1 MNRRG
6 LAVWLWAGVAGLL
19 LAHNLYLWLG
29 ARLATDSDILA
40 LLPAENRDPALEKA
54 FGHMVA
60 SAQQRLIVLVGA
72 DDWNQAVG
80 AADRYLKA
88 LASGKNLLTPDRE
101 ISPRREQDWLTL
113 FDKYRL
119 VLMTPNDE
127 RALRDRDKQYWVDA
141 ALTKLYS
148 PVGGIK
154 VGAWQEDPFGLFGA
168 WLQARAQETPV
179 RPRDGRLF
187 VGDGTRVYVVLPFL
201 VRVPAFSMATQE
213 ALAPLLEAARQAAR
227 RAESRVDV
235 IAAGIVLYA
244 GAAAAQAKWELS
256 TIGIG
261 SLLGIVA
268 LIWLTFRSFKPIVL
282 ITLSVGV
289 GCLGALSVCALV
301 FERIHLLTLVFGA
314 SLIGGAQDY
323 GTYFLCHRLGA
334 DGQLDS
340 HRLLRRLLPSLT
352 LALITTVA
360 GYLALALT
368 PFPGLRQMAV
378 FSALGLIFAWLT
390 VIFWFPALASQS
402 ASAGGGPLVRW
413 CAASLE
419 RWPRFK
425 ASRLT
430 LPTLVVLG
438 LFGALAAF
446 AFARLRVQDDVRL
459 LQNPPKQ
466 LIAEQIQLSRLLD
479 VPAPAQFFLVRG
491 ESAET
496 VLRREEILKQRLDAL
511 VVEKAIT
518 GYQAVSNWVPS
529 LETQEARRALV
540 DERLLSG
547 NGALAVLAKRIGAD
561 DLWVAAT
568 RERLSGLAEKLTPQE
583 FLNAPVGVSARHLWL
598 GPVAGGYAGI
608 VGLRGVSTK
617 SLPHL
622 RQAGI
627 GLDGV
632 QWLDQVGAISGVLAR
647 YRNYMSWVA
656 LFSYLAVYALLY
668 PRYRAATWRV
678 IAPTALASIAALALL
693 GLAGQGLQL
702 FHVLALMLL
711 LGVGVDY
718 GIFLQE
724 ERSRRDPIAWLAVVL
739 SALGTI
745 LSFGLLGLSRTPAL
759 QAFGLTMLIGTMT
772 VCFLAPCFAG
782 GSKKLGAENEN
793 KRKDSES
800 CGAVLS
806 KEKSAT

>member
-1 MNRRG
+1 
-6 LAVWLWAGVAGLL
+6 LT
-19 LAHNLYLWLG
+19 HNLYLWLG

-40 LLPAENRDPALEKA
+40 LLPAENRDPVLEKA

-72 DDWNQAVG
+72 VDWDQAVG
-80 AADRYLKA
+80 AADRYLDA
-88 LASGKNLLTPDRE
+88 LAPGKDLLTLDRE
-101 ISPRREQDWLTL
+101 LSPRREQDWLAL
-113 FDKYRL
+113 FDKHWL
-119 VLMTPNDE
+119 VLMTPDDE

-154 VGAWQEDPFGLFGA
+154 AGAWQDDPFGLFGA

-187 VGDGTRVYVVLPFL
+187 VSDGARVYVVLPFL
-201 VRVPAFSMATQE
+201 VRVPAFSMAAQA

-227 RAESRVDV
+227 RVDSRVDV

-261 SLLGIVA
+261 SLFGIVA
-268 LIWLTFRSFKPIVL
+268 LIWLTFRSLKPIVL

-289 GCLGALSVCALV
+289 GCLGALSICSLV

-334 DGQLDS
+334 EVQLDA

-390 VIFWFPALASQS
+390 VICWFPVLANRSERTE
-402 ASAGGGPLVRW
+402 GGPLVRW

-419 RWPRFK
+419 RWPRLDL
-425 ASRLT
+425 SRLT
-430 LPTLVVLG
+430 LPTLATFG
-438 LFGALAAF
+438 LFGALAVF
-446 AFARLRVQDDVRL
+446 GFARLHAQDDVRL

-466 LIAEQIQLSRLLD
+466 LIAEQIRLSRLLD
-479 VPAPAQFFLVRG
+479 APAPAQFFVVRG

-511 VVEKAIT
+511 VAEKAIT
-518 GYQAVSNWVPS
+518 GYQSVSNWVPS
-529 LETQEARRALV
+529 LETQAARRALV

-547 NGALAVLAKRIGAD
+547 NGALAALAKRIGAD

-568 RERLSGLAEKLTPQE
+568 RERFSRLGEKLTPQE
-583 FLNAPVGVSARHLWL
+583 FLSAPAGASARHLWL
-598 GPVAGGYAGI
+598 GPVTGGYAGI
-608 VGLRGVSTK
+608 VGLRGVSTQ
-617 SLPHL
+617 SLPGL
-622 RQAGI
+622 RQAGS
-627 GLDGV
+627 GLDGIE
-632 QWLDQVGAISGVLAR
+632 WLDQVGAISEVLAR
-647 YRNYMSWVA
+647 YRQYMSWVV

-678 IAPTALASIAALALL
+678 IAPTALAGIAALALL

-724 ERSRRDPIAWLAVVL
+724 EPSRRDPIAWLAVVL

-745 LSFGLLGLSRTPAL
+745 LSFGLLALSRTPAL
-759 QAFGLTMLIGTMT
+759 QAFGLTMLVGTTT
-772 VCFLAPCFAG
+772 VWFLAPCFVEAQRE
-782 GSKKLGAENEN
+782 A
-793 KRKDSES
+793 KR
-800 CGAVLS
+800 
-806 KEKSAT
+806 

>member
-40 LLPAENRDPALEKA
+40 LLPVENRDPVLEKA
-54 FGHMVA
+54 FSHMVG
-60 SAQQRLIVLVGA
+60 SAQQRLIVLIGA
-72 DDWNQAVG
+72 DDWDHAVR
-80 AADRYLKA
+80 AADRYLEA
-88 LASGKNLLTPDRE
+88 LAPSKDLLTPDRE
-101 ISPRREQDWLTL
+101 LSPRLEQDWLAL
-113 FDKYRL
+113 FDKHRL

-127 RALRDRDKQYWVDA
+127 QALRDRDKQYWVDA

-154 VGAWQEDPFGLFGA
+154 AGAWQDDPFGLFGA

-187 VGDGTRVYVVLPFL
+187 VSDGARVYVVLPFL
-201 VRVPAFSMATQE
+201 VRVPAFSMAAQE

-227 RAESRVDV
+227 RADSRADV

-268 LIWLTFRSFKPIVL
+268 LIWLTFRSLKPIVL
-282 ITLSVGV
+282 IMLSVGI
-289 GCLGALSVCALV
+289 GCLGALSICALV

-340 HRLLRRLLPSLT
+340 RRLLRRLLPSLT

-378 FSALGLIFAWLT
+378 FSALGLVFAWLT
-390 VIFWFPALASQS
+390 VIFWFPALAGGSER
-402 ASAGGGPLVRW
+402 AGSGPLVRW

-419 RWPRFK
+419 RWPRLDLR
-425 ASRLT
+425 RLT
-430 LPTLVVLG
+430 PATLASLG

-446 AFARLRVQDDVRL
+446 GFARLQAQDDVRL

-466 LIAEQIQLSRLLD
+466 LIDEQIRLSRLLD
-479 VPAPAQFFLVRG
+479 APAPAQFFVVRG
-491 ESAET
+491 ESAEA
-496 VLRREEILKQRLDAL
+496 VLRREEILKQRLDGL
-511 VVEKAIT
+511 VQEKTIT

-529 LETQEARRALV
+529 LATQEARRALV
-540 DERLLSG
+540 DERLLGG
-547 NGALAVLAKRIGAD
+547 NGALAGLAKRIGAD
-561 DLWVAAT
+561 DLWIAAA
-568 RERLSGLAEKLTPQE
+568 RQRLSGYAAKLTPEE
-583 FLNAPVGVSARHLWL
+583 FLSASAGAPARHLWL
-598 GPVAGGYAGI
+598 GPVAGGFAGI
-608 VGLRGVSTK
+608 VGLRGVSAQ
-617 SLPHL
+617 SLPRL
-622 RQAGI
+622 SQAGS
-627 GLDGV
+627 GLQGV
-632 QWLDQVGAISGVLAR
+632 QWLDQVGAISEVLAR
-647 YRNYMSWVA
+647 YRKYMSWVA

-678 IAPTALASIAALALL
+678 IAPTALASITALALL
-693 GLAGQGLQL
+693 GWTGQGLQL

-724 ERSRRDPIAWLAVVL
+724 EPSRRDSIAWLAVVL

-759 QAFGLTMLIGTMT
+759 QAFGVTMLVGTTT
-772 VCFLAPCFAG
+772 VWFLAPCFAVG
-782 GSKKLGAENEN
+782 
-793 KRKDSES
+793 
-800 CGAVLS
+800 
-806 KEKSAT
+806 KEKEN